1 MLRWS
6 QTKCRTFRGEG
17 LRVVGWVWVR
27 ISSQKIMGEMQSND
41 PKRVLGER
49 GRTRTCDPCL
59 KRALLYQL
67 SYAPTIIQSNT
78 TITTSSEQDVPSG
91 RSGAGLYG
99 SITPNRGRH
108 SRGRLRDFEGN

>member
-49 GRTRTCDPCL
+49 GRIRTCDPCL

-67 SYAPTIIQSNT
+67 SYAPTANAKEPLQKHAT
-78 TITTSSEQDVPSG
+78 LVDYHPS
-91 RSGAGLYG
+91 RIRARTQHCAEVS
-99 SITPNRGRH
+99 
-108 SRGRLRDFEGN
+108 